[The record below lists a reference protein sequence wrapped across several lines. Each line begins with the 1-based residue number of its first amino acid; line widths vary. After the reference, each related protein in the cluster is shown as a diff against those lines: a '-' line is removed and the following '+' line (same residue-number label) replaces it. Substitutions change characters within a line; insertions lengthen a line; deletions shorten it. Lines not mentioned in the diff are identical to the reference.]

1 MHPEDLRGRRVALL
15 GLGIDVRAALPA
27 IAASDPRD
35 IIVVDDDPH
44 TGDHAGLVV
53 VSLATAARDAEIF
66 VRSPGF
72 PRYVEPIGDAL
83 GRGAQMTTPVD
94 LWVGSRTGA
103 QRIVMVTGTKGKS
116 TTTDLIGHLA
126 RGAGLQVGIAGNLGI
141 PVFSEDWPHDAPV
154 VVIEVSSYQASDLHH
169 VPEIA
174 VLTSLAEDHLDW
186 HGSYERYRSD
196 KLRVIANDG
205 RTAVRVFVPRAE
217 SAAVDAIGAVVPE
230 LVVPELVDVP
240 GHDTR
245 LPHHRVQNA
254 ALAAAVVG
262 ALTGPSVGD
271 DQILAAAA
279 RNLPGR
285 LAPCAGPGDTLW
297 IDDALATNPWAA
309 AAGLAWARS
318 LDRPTIVLLG
328 GADRGVDPAPL
339 KEEIAR
345 WPAGR
350 IRAVTLPQ
358 NGAAL
363 ASASGVEVITAAATV
378 PDAVARAAAALP
390 DGGMVMF
397 SPSAPT
403 PSDAGTWKRRS
414 EAFRTAVAALPR

>member
-1 MHPEDLRGRRVALL
+1 MRLDDLRGRRVALL
-15 GLGIDVRAALPA
+15 GMGIDVRAALPA

-35 IIVVDDDPH
+35 LVVVDDDAAA
-44 TGDHAGLVV
+44 GDHAGLVV
-53 VSLATAARDAEIF
+53 VPLATATQDAEVF

-72 PRYVEPIGDAL
+72 PRYSDAIRDAI
-83 GRGAQMTTPVD
+83 GRGARMTTPVD
-94 LWVGSRTGA
+94 LWVGSRRTGA

-126 RGAGLQVGIAGNLGI
+126 RGAGVEVGVAGNLGI
-141 PVFSEDWPHDAPV
+141 PVFSDDWSHGAPV

-186 HGSYERYRSD
+186 HGSYDRYRRD

-205 RTAVRVFVPRAE
+205 QAAARVFVPRAE
-217 SAAVDAIGAVVPE
+217 SAAVDAVRAVD
-230 LVVPELVDVP
+230 PELVDVP
-240 GHDTR
+240 EHDTC

-254 ALAAAVVG
+254 ALAAAVIG
-262 ALTGPSVGD
+262 TLTGAPVGD
-271 DQILAAAA
+271 DQLLAAAD

-285 LAPCAGPGDTLW
+285 LAPCAGPGDTMW
-297 IDDALATNPWAA
+297 VDDALATNPWAA

-339 KEEIAR
+339 KNEIAR
-345 WPAGR
+345 WPVGR
-350 IRAVTLPQ
+350 IRAVTLPE

-363 ASASGVEVITAAATV
+363 ASASGVEVIAVAATV
-378 PDAVARAAAALP
+378 PEAVARAAAARTR
-390 DGGMVMF
+390 GGIVLF

-403 PSDAGTWKRRS
+403 PSDAGTWKLRS
-414 EAFRTAVAALPR
+414 EAFRSAVAALPV

>member
-1 MHPEDLRGRRVALL
+1 MRLDDLRGRRVALL
-15 GLGIDVRAALPA
+15 GMGIDVCAALPA
-27 IAASDPRD
+27 IAAAGPHD
-35 IIVVDDDPH
+35 IVVVDDDP
-44 TGDHAGLVV
+44 TAGDHAGLVV
-53 VSLATAARDAEIF
+53 VPLATAARDAEVL
-66 VRSPGF
+66 VRSPGY
-72 PRYVEPIGDAL
+72 PRYVEPLRDAL
-83 GRGAQMTTPVD
+83 GRGALMTTPVD
-94 LWVGSRTGA
+94 LWVGSRTEP

-126 RGAGLQVGIAGNLGI
+126 PRAGLQVGIAGNLGI
-141 PVFSEDWPHDAPV
+141 PVFSDEWLHDAPV

-186 HGSYERYRSD
+186 HGSFDRYRSD

-205 RTAVRVFVPRAE
+205 HAAGRVFVPRAE
-217 SAAVDAIGAVVPE
+217 SAAVDAIRA
-230 LVVPELVDVP
+230 VVPELVDVP
-240 GHDTR
+240 EHDTW

-262 ALTGPSVGD
+262 ALATTTVGD
-271 DQILAAAA
+271 DQILAAAE

-285 LAPCAGPGDTLW
+285 LAPRTGPRETLW

-350 IRAVTLPQ
+350 IRAVTLPE

-390 DGGMVMF
+390 RGGMVMF

-414 EAFRTAVAALPR
+414 EAFRAAVAALPS